1 MSPAKKPVKWA
12 GKNRR
17 RPPPPP
23 PAYWRGTIIGAAL
36 VVAGI
41 AVHVALHERHFD
53 LVPLAL
59 IIVGGAMIDPTA
71 IRAASRMLSIR
82 RNGGTTAES
91 STQGDM

>member
-1 MSPAKKPVKWA
+1 MSPVKKPVKWA

-17 RPPPPP
+17 RPPPP
-23 PAYWRGTIIGAAL
+23 AVVYWRGTVIGAAL
-36 VVAGI
+36 VIAGI
-41 AVHVALHERHFD
+41 AVHVLLHEQFD

-82 RNGGTTAES
+82 RNGGNTSES
-91 STQGDM
+91 SVHGDM